1 MEEAE
6 REISFVPLCSKRP
19 TLKMKRSN
27 DSVMESD
34 RKPLLLSFFC
44 CLSLSLNYSNK
55 KPVGRHFVRFFSGGK
70 SLATEEVSDVAS
82 RSIGAI
88 YKIGK
93 KKRTAQRLDRA
104 KKKKRFPFGRS
115 MSARNTKKTFSSLR
129 RSLTNK

>member
-1 MEEAE
+1 
-6 REISFVPLCSKRP
+6 
-19 TLKMKRSN
+19 
-27 DSVMESD
+27 MESD

-93 KKRTAQRLDRA
+93 KNAPLNVWIGPKKEISIWSIDERA
-104 KKKKRFPFGRS
+104 KYKKNVFQF
-115 MSARNTKKTFSSLR
+115 ATIVNQ
-129 RSLTNK
+129 